1 MDDRFIKRLHKKAKK
16 GRRGWP
22 MATVAYYGPDAS
34 RANKVNVSILPAWDA
49 PATTMHAWTVAD
61 GDIRVD
67 GAVAE
72 AMLGFIAEH
81 NALSVGIAPKILGCP
96 HQQGID
102 YDGDWCPDAACAY
115 WHGRDRWS
123 GERVE

>member
-1 MDDRFIKRLHKKAKK
+1 MHDRFLKRLHKKAKK

-22 MATVAYYGPDAS
+22 LATVAFYGPDAGHAS
-34 RANKVNVSILPAWDA
+34 KVNVSILPAWDA
-49 PATTMHAWTVAD
+49 TATAMRAWTIAS
-61 GDIRVD
+61 GDIRSD
-67 GAVAE
+67 GGVAE

-81 NALSVGIAPKILGCP
+81 GALSVGMAPKILGCP

-102 YDGDWCPDAACAY
+102 YDGDWCPDPHCAY

-123 GERVE
+123 GELVE